1 MKTQPPRFL
10 SALGP
15 PFCQLLTC
23 DPRFKCV
30 LPRAQEKWLLLAAF
44 HVGSDSSGCGPPTA
58 AVQWVHLQTLLPLP
72 HATST
77 PPTTTAPALPGPVPV
92 DLWQSESQLTST
104 GEWMTPGSHSTGGRA
119 GCGFPR
125 VVASFMGFGGDP
137 ASPGGNSGICGYCAQ
152 QPSCEAFSELA
163 LGYFQWRKFLR
174 QPGSGWLLPPH
185 CISAECGAGQGG
197 ASALHLHPARAVH
210 LALQRLVDPVAG
222 SVRRTELSSNKARW
236 FSLPWAQH

>member
-104 GEWMTPGSHSTGGRA
+104 GEWMTPGSHSTGGELVVV
-119 GCGFPR
+119 FPGLWQ
-125 VVASFMGFGGDP
+125 ALWDLGG
-137 ASPGGNSGICGYCAQ
+137 I
-152 QPSCEAFSELA
+152 
-163 LGYFQWRKFLR
+163 
-174 QPGSGWLLPPH
+174 LPPQEATQAFVD
-185 CISAECGAGQGG
+185 IVPSSQ
-197 ASALHLHPARAVH
+197 AV
-210 LALQRLVDPVAG
+210 RLFLNWLWG
-222 SVRRTELSSNKARW
+222 T
-236 FSLPWAQH
+236 FSGENS